1 MILQVRKPVVG
12 FVEIFWMLIALI
24 AMSGN
29 PCFASIKIAVI
40 GKTKNDSFYEQ
51 SFRGCEHFAKE
62 YPTLECIY
70 DGADDY
76 QDVRTQ
82 VLIVEELVNK
92 GVDGLLISTTDS
104 AYLVN
109 GALKQAKQAGIPV
122 ITFDSDLLPE
132 HHAYRL
138 AYVGTNNYDFGK
150 ALGRVAKTYGKNKE
164 IQKYCIQSGH
174 QSTPNLSTRIQG
186 VKAELHLD
194 EPREGEKRTQWV
206 EHERCPLYT
215 MGRREDALNQ
225 LLVMLKSSS
234 PPIFIAVAGFAQ
246 FNPDYIARLTPYK
259 AQIQNHQAVIISA
272 DTEQIQL
279 SALQAGLATE
289 NVGQNLFQMGITG
302 AQLLYDLIMNKKSPN
317 QPRYFLDF
325 HYCQSDNAG
334 TCTINH

>member
-12 FVEIFWMLIALI
+12 FVEIFWMLIASI
-24 AMSGN
+24 AVSGN
-29 PCFASIKIAVI
+29 PCFASVKIAVI

-82 VLIVEELVNK
+82 VLIVEELVKK
-92 GVDGLLISTTDS
+92 GIDGLLISTTDS
-104 AYLVN
+104 KFLVN
-109 GALKQAKQAGIPV
+109 GALKQAQQAGIPV

-150 ALGRVAKTYGKNKE
+150 ALGRVAKKYRNQSGV
-164 IQKYCIQSGH
+164 QKYCIQSGH
-174 QSTPNLSTRIQG
+174 HTTPNLSARIQG
-186 VKAELHLD
+186 VKAEFKN
-194 EPREGEKRTQWV
+194 EARREGETGTKWM

-225 LLVMLKSSS
+225 LLAMLKSPT
-234 PPIFIAVAGFAQ
+234 PPVFIAVAGFAQ
-246 FNPDYIARLTPYK
+246 FNPNYIARLTPHK
-259 AQIQNHQAVIISA
+259 EQIQNHQAIIISA

-279 SALQAGLATE
+279 AALKAGLATE
-289 NVGQNLFQMGITG
+289 NVGQNPFQMGFRG
-302 AQLLYDLIMNKKSPN
+302 AQLLYDAIMNKT
-317 QPRYFLDF
+317 QPKQTRYFLDF
-325 HYCQSDNAG
+325 HYCQSHNTD

>member
-150 ALGRVAKTYGKNKE
+150 ALGCRCFCRYW
-164 IQKYCIQSGH
+164 
-174 QSTPNLSTRIQG
+174 
-186 VKAELHLD
+186 
-194 EPREGEKRTQWV
+194 EPKV
-206 EHERCPLYT
+206 
-215 MGRREDALNQ
+215 D
-225 LLVMLKSSS
+225 
-234 PPIFIAVAGFAQ
+234 I
-246 FNPDYIARLTPYK
+246 
-259 AQIQNHQAVIISA
+259 
-272 DTEQIQL
+272 
-279 SALQAGLATE
+279 
-289 NVGQNLFQMGITG
+289 GQNRSGFPEIRSGRSRTLCCSSLTVV
-302 AQLLYDLIMNKKSPN
+302 
-317 QPRYFLDF
+317 
-325 HYCQSDNAG
+325 
-334 TCTINH
+334 CT